1 MPLYANAGR
10 LQAPKSVQRA
20 SGETLQ
26 NIRRNRRPDANP
38 CPTTVSSESIRTI
51 AMSELISNGHQSTTL
66 PDCNLNPWQPT
77 AEFPDSGPIKLCL
90 NRPLRTRTVGS
101 VWGAT
106 VRSRRLRGCAEGA
119 SRLRVGLNLSRV
131 KAMVA
136 YWFPALRHEGG
147 SCVGL
152 RPSPFVQLQTMW
164 PAASAVGVKMSSP
177 CLVLTVST
185 ILFGSSDS

>member
-38 CPTTVSSESIRTI
+38 CPTTASSESIRTI

-90 NRPLRTRTVGS
+90 NRPLRTRTVGN
-101 VWGAT
+101 VG
-106 VRSRRLRGCAEGA
+106 VRAVGA
-119 SRLRVGLNLSRV
+119 SRLRVGLNLGRV